1 MSQRDGAQERGS
13 GTPPTC
19 DEARARLLAAIPAS
33 ERRLELAGVSTAVLD
48 GGDGPPLVVL
58 HGGGQF
64 AATWI
69 RVIPPLTATHRVI
82 APDLPGHG
90 ASEVPDGRLDADRVL
105 AWLDE
110 LIEQSCPSPP
120 ALVGHTLGGAI
131 AARYAIDHGER
142 ISLLVLV
149 DALGLGPF
157 RPVPRFALAMVGFLA
172 RPTEHTRDRF
182 LGQCILDLEGVHDQM
197 GEDWES
203 IATCGLDGART
214 PSKKAAGRS
223 LMKAFGVSA
232 IPQAELARIRVP
244 TALIWGRHD
253 LQAGLRVAEAASAR
267 YGWPLHVI
275 EDCGVDPNVEQP
287 HAFLDALRAELDGPR
302 PVHRRNRL

>member
-1 MSQRDGAQERGS
+1 VSERDSTRAPGS
-13 GTPPTC
+13 GEPAA
-19 DEARARLLAAIPAS
+19 DEARGRLVAAIPAT
-33 ERRLELAGVSTAVLD
+33 ERRLELAGVSTAVLE
-48 GGDGPPLVVL
+48 GGDDPPLVVL

-69 RVIPPLTATHRVI
+69 RVIPTLRATHRVI

-90 ASEVPDGRLDADRVL
+90 ASQVHDGRLDADRVL

-131 AARYAIDHGER
+131 AARYAVGHGER

-157 RPVPRFALAMVGFLA
+157 RPTPRFALATVGFLA
-172 RPTEHTRDRF
+172 QPSEHTWDRF
-182 LGQCILDLEGVHDQM
+182 LGQCIRDLERVRHLM
-197 GEDWES
+197 GKDWES
-203 IATCGLDGART
+203 IVTYGLDGART

-232 IPQAELARIRVP
+232 IPEAELAGIRVP

-253 LQAGLRVAEAASAR
+253 LQTRLRVAQAASGR

-275 EDCGVDPNVEQP
+275 EDCGVDPHVEQP
-287 HAFLDALRAELDGPR
+287 DAFLDALRAALDGR
-302 PVHRRNRL
+302 QPVQRRSRS